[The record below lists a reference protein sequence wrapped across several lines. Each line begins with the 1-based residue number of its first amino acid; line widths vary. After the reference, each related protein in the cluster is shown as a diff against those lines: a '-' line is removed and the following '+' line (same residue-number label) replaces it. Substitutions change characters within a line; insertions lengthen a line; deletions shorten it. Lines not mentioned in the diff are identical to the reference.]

1 MIGDLDSPRLVP
13 PVHEGDHVLGPET
26 APVTFVEY
34 GDYECPFC
42 GAAQASVR
50 EVLSSGGDSIRFA
63 FRHFPLSEVHPHAR
77 LAAEAAE
84 AAAAQGRFW
93 QMHEVLFAN
102 QQALMP
108 ADLLKYAAAI
118 GLEIDRF
125 AADLEGHRYALVVRE
140 HFLSGLRSG
149 VNGTPTFFVNGV
161 RHNGAYDAESLLD
174 AVARAG
180 APVRGALGSPLP

>member
-1 MIGDLDSPRLVP
+1 VIGDLDTPRLVP
-13 PVHEGDHVLGPET
+13 PVHEGDHVLGHAT
-26 APVTFVEY
+26 APVTLVEY

-42 GAAQASVR
+42 GAAQASVQ
-50 EVLSSGGDSIRFA
+50 EVLRSGGDSIRFA

-108 ADLLKYAAAI
+108 TDLLTYAAAI
-118 GLEIDRF
+118 GLDMGQF
-125 AADLEGHRYALVVRE
+125 AADLEGHRYASVVRE

-149 VNGTPTFFVNGV
+149 VNGTPTFFVNGF
-161 RHNGAYDAESLLD
+161 RHNGAYDAESLLN
-174 AVARAG
+174 AVARES
-180 APVRGALGSPLP
+180 APA